1 MLSVSLDAQ
10 GSLLKVSVRSSDDEF
25 RPRAKRDVVG
35 GFSQNSRM
43 RLLRMLA
50 RLRVDPL
57 KGCRSQVSFLTL
69 TTKAMLH
76 PRLAKRCLQ
85 VWLKR
90 LNRAYPAVAAVWRME
105 YQKRGAPHFHLILFN
120 TPWLKKEWIETS
132 WGEVVEEERPFTQI
146 KRVYNGRGMMSYAA
160 KYCAKLASSST
171 GFNND
176 SYLTVLPKI
185 QSVICDSPGRVWG
198 VYNKAKLPF
207 ADVLAC
213 DIQVGAAWLPI
224 RAYCRVIWEWI
235 PDWHDLG
242 FTVFCD
248 DPYSALKH
256 IRRLNE
262 LFP

>member
-1 MLSVSLDAQ
+1 MSISLDAQ
-10 GSLLKVSVRSSDDEF
+10 GSLLKVSVRSDDDEF
-25 RPRAKRDVVG
+25 RPKPKRGVVG

-57 KGCRSQVSFLTL
+57 KGYRSQVSFLTL

-90 LNRAYPAVAAVWRME
+90 LSRAYPTVAAVWRME
-105 YQKRGAPHFHLILFN
+105 YQKRGAPHFHLIMFN
-120 TPWLKKEWIETS
+120 TPWLKKEWIAQS
-132 WGEVVEEERPFTQI
+132 WGDVVGELNPFTQI
-146 KRVYNGRGMMSYAA
+146 RRVYNGRGMMSYAA
-160 KYCAKLASSST
+160 KYCAKLASAPP

-176 SYLTVLPKI
+176 SYLTALPNL
-185 QSVICDSPGRVWG
+185 QSVACDSPGRVWG
-198 VYNKAKLPF
+198 VYNKAALPF
-207 ADVLAC
+207 ADVVAC
-213 DIQVGAAWLPI
+213 DIQVGAAWQHI
-224 RAYCRVIWEWI
+224 RAYCRVFWAWL
-235 PDWHDLG
+235 PDWNDLG

-248 DPYSALKH
+248 DPYHALNH